1 MKQGRGAGPIP
12 FQPPIPDPLLDRILR
27 QCGMYYH
34 SGALFYQELWRQRL
48 VNIGFRVTSVK
59 KLPYHHVW
67 DVRLYGNLTVQL
79 YLLSLP
85 GSVKLAWSGNVLP
98 KLIARE
104 IQRIAKELGPPIK
117 GDCVSVVRSGAYFRV
132 AFIWPLG
139 KPGSCLKQEKPAG
152 AFAFLI
158 RPWVRWCRN

>member
-1 MKQGRGAGPIP
+1 MAHLFPTPHSGSV
-12 FQPPIPDPLLDRILR
+12 LDRILR
-27 QCGMYYH
+27 RCGMYYH

-48 VNIGFRVTSVK
+48 NNIGFRVTSVK

-85 GSVKLAWSGNVLP
+85 VPVKLGWPGDLLP
-98 KLIARE
+98 KLLARE
-104 IQRIAKELGPPIK
+104 IQRIARDLGPPIK
-117 GDCVSVVRSGAYFRV
+117 SDCVSVVRTGAYFRV

-139 KPGSCLKQEKPAG
+139 KPGSWLKQEKPAE
-152 AFAFLI
+152 AFSLLI
-158 RPWVRWCRN
+158 RPWVRQCRN

>member
-12 FQPPIPDPLLDRILR
+12 FQAHIPDPLLHRILR
-27 QCGMYYH
+27 QCGRYYH
-34 SGALFYQELWRQRL
+34 PSALFYQELWRQRL

-79 YLLSLP
+79 HLLSLP
-85 GSVKLAWSGNVLP
+85 GSGKLAWSGELLP
-98 KLIARE
+98 KLLARE
-104 IQRIAKELGPPIK
+104 IQRLAKELGPPIK
-117 GDCVSVVRSGAYFRV
+117 SDCVSVVGWGACFRV
-132 AFIWPLG
+132 AFMWHLG
-139 KPGSCLKQEKPAG
+139 KPGSFLKQEKPAG

-158 RPWVRWCRN
+158 RPWVLRCRN

>member
-1 MKQGRGAGPIP
+1 MKQGRGAWPIC
-12 FQPPIPDPLLDRILR
+12 FQPPIPDRFLDRILR
-27 QCGMYYH
+27 RCGMYYH

-48 VNIGFRVTSVK
+48 NNIGFRVTSVK

-85 GSVKLAWSGNVLP
+85 GSGKLAWSGDLLP
-98 KLIARE
+98 KLLARE
-104 IQRIAKELGPPIK
+104 VQRIAKELGPLIK
-117 GDCVSVVRSGAYFRV
+117 TDCISVARSGAYFRV

-139 KPGSCLKQEKPAG
+139 KPGSWLKQEKPAE
-152 AFAFLI
+152 AFSLLI
-158 RPWVRWCRN
+158 RPWVRRCRN